1 MQSGHRRKADE
12 SSDKVANSPL
22 AGQDAVR
29 IEPLDSTLGAVVRD
43 VDLATIDDEA
53 FRRVEAA
60 WHEHAV
66 LLFPS
71 QHLSDPD
78 HIAFTRRFG
87 RLEMGLKRTAKVS
100 LTKLGRMS
108 NVDKDGKVV
117 DAEALQARFQ
127 RGNQQW
133 HSDSSYKRVGAK
145 ASILAAHVVPDS
157 GGETEWADL
166 RAAWDALD
174 GTTQEWLRDKKA
186 VHSYRFSHAW
196 HGGLELLNEAELDH
210 LPPVVHPL
218 MRIHPATGRPNL
230 FVGRHASHI
239 VGEDQEESRRLLR
252 RLTAEACQPPRI
264 WKHRWQPGDIVIWDN
279 RCVLHRGHPW
289 PADQP
294 RVMARSTVAGE
305 DADNEWAVAV

>member
-1 MQSGHRRKADE
+1 
-12 SSDKVANSPL
+12 
-22 AGQDAVR
+22 
-29 IEPLDSTLGAVVRD
+29 
-43 VDLATIDDEA
+43 
-53 FRRVEAA
+53 
-60 WHEHAV
+60 
-66 LLFPS
+66 
-71 QHLSDPD
+71 
-78 HIAFTRRFG
+78 
-87 RLEMGLKRTAKVS
+87 MGLKRTKKTSRAVS
-100 LTKLGRMS
+100 RGEREGPFLARGAKLGRMS

-117 DAEALQARFQ
+117 DANALQARFQ

-145 ASILAAHVVPDS
+145 ASILAAHVVPDQ

-174 GTTQEWLRDKKA
+174 GPMQEWLSDKSA

-252 RLTAEACQPPRI
+252 RLTSEAGQPPRT

-289 PADQP
+289 PAGQA

-305 DADNEWAVAV
+305 DADNEWAMAD